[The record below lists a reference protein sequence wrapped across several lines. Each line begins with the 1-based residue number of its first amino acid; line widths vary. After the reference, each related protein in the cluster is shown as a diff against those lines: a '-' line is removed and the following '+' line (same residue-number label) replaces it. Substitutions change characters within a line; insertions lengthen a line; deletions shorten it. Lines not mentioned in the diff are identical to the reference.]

1 MLENMFLLSL
11 LLVLYLCCKYIL
23 FTQTECDNLA
33 DKKRVVNHS
42 LYATFQYLIMNKIK
56 IKMK

>member
-1 MLENMFLLSL
+1 MLENMLLLSL
-11 LLVLYLCCKYIL
+11 LLVLYLSCKYIL
-23 FTQTECDNLA
+23 FTQSEHDNPA
-33 DKKRVVNHS
+33 DKKKVVNHS

>member
-1 MLENMFLLSL
+1 MLLLSL
-11 LLVLYLCCKYIL
+11 LLVLYLSCKYIL
-23 FTQTECDNLA
+23 FTQSEHDNPA
-33 DKKRVVNHS
+33 NKKKVVNHS